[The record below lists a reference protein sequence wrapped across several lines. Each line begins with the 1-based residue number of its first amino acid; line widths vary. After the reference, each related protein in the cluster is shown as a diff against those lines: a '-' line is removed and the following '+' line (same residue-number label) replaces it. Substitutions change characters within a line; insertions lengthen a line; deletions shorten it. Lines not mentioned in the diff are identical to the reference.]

1 MLKFNILYIA
11 NTGQIFGG
19 GEISLLKL
27 LANLDKSKFHPIV
40 VCPAYGSLSEAIQKM
55 GIEVIVIKM
64 ETLRKINPFHLFSS
78 VWQMRRFIKARHID
92 LVHSNGSRAT
102 LYSGLAAKFAKVPAI
117 WHVRVI
123 ESEGWYDKFLASL
136 CVKLIAVSQ
145 AVKKRFDWLL
155 QNKPEKVTVIYNGV
169 DLEEFNPHI
178 SGARIRQRYGL
189 SPKTQ
194 VVGIVG
200 NLIPWKGQEYFIRAA
215 RIIDERITDV
225 KFLIVGD
232 GECRRR
238 LEDLT
243 KELGLEE
250 KIIFAGARR
259 DIPEVMAA
267 MDIIVHSSIS
277 PEPFARVIIEALASG
292 KPLVGINSGGVP
304 EIGEDYKEL
313 RLVPLRNEVAMA
325 EAVICLLQDKEKTI
339 KMGRRGR
346 RRVENCFDIKANA
359 RQTEQVYRELLEKKN

>member
-1 MLKFNILYIA
+1 MLMFSISYIA

-27 LANLDKSKFHPIV
+27 LANLDKRKFHPIV
-40 VCPAYGSLSEAIQKM
+40 VCPASGPLSEAIQKM
-55 GIEVIVIKM
+55 GIEVTVIKM

-78 VWQMRRFIKARHID
+78 VWQMRRFIKAGHID

-102 LYSGLAAKFAKVPAI
+102 LYGGLAAKFAKVPVI

-123 ESEGWYDKFLASL
+123 ESEGCYDKFLASL
-136 CVKLIAVSQ
+136 CAKLIAISQ
-145 AVKKRFDWLL
+145 AVQKRFDWLL
-155 QNKPEKVTVIYNGV
+155 QNKPEKITMIYSGV
-169 DLEEFNPHI
+169 DLEEFNPHV
-178 SGARIRQRYGL
+178 SGAGIRQRYGL
-189 SPKTQ
+189 SSKTR

-215 RIIDERITDV
+215 RIIDERIPDV
-225 KFLIVGD
+225 IFLVVGD
-232 GECRRR
+232 GEYRRK

-250 KIIFAGARR
+250 KIIFTGARR

-277 PEPFARVIIEALASG
+277 PEPFGRVIIEALASG
-292 KPLVGINSGGVP
+292 KPLVAINSGGVP
-304 EIGEDYKEL
+304 EIGEDYTEL
-313 RLVPLRNEVAMA
+313 RLVPPRNEVAMA
-325 EAVICLLQDKEKTI
+325 EAVICLLQDKEKAI
-339 KMGRRGR
+339 KMGRLGR
-346 RRVENCFDIKANA
+346 RRVENWFDIKANA
-359 RQTEQVYRELLEKKN
+359 